1 MLPIGS
7 NNALK
12 TPLKGPLMDSS
23 SFAAIGNYQGIWW
36 HFGAL
41 EICRYRSECPIK
53 QLMCG
58 IRATLKRMS
67 KQHKLN
73 KQKLRK
79 RASSSRR
86 NIFQVLLDLPYLLY
100 IFCQPKEN
108 RGKGD
113 EKA

>member
-1 MLPIGS
+1 
-7 NNALK
+7 
-12 TPLKGPLMDSS
+12 MDSS